1 MLPSKMSFLQFPY
14 TQKIDPSAPYR
25 KVHDEVLAVM
35 SLADTP
41 SVSTPNL
48 IQSSE
53 VLPSS
58 DTPENFL

>member
-1 MLPSKMSFLQFPY
+1 MDSFIQIPHASQQDFVMASDQLQFPY

-35 SLADTP
+35 PLADTP

-48 IQSSE
+48 I
-53 VLPSS
+53 
-58 DTPENFL
+58 